1 MTAEELF
8 TNEEI
13 LEIMQA
19 VKDAEHR
26 TSGEIKVHIENS
38 TEGKDVMDRAA
49 DVFAMLELHKTKLR
63 NGVLFYLAINDKKFA
78 ILGDAGIHSTVGERF
93 WDSIKNHMQSYFRKG
108 NFTLGMVEGIKLAG
122 EKLREKFPYTDDDVN
137 ELSDDISFG

>member
-26 TSGEIKVHIENS
+26 TSGEIRVHIEKS
-38 TEGKDVMDRAA
+38 AGDKDVLDRAA
-49 DVFAMLELHKTKLR
+49 DVFAMLELQKTKLR
-63 NGVLFYLAINDKKFA
+63 NGVLFYLAIEDHKFA
-78 ILGDAGIHSTVGERF
+78 ILGDVGIHDRVGDRF
-93 WDSIKNHMQSYFRKG
+93 WDEIRNHMQSYFRQ
-108 NFTLGMVEGIKLAG
+108 NRFTSGMVEGIAMAG
-122 EKLREKFPYTDDDVN
+122 EKLRAKFPYMDDDIN
-137 ELSDDISFG
+137 ELPDEISFA